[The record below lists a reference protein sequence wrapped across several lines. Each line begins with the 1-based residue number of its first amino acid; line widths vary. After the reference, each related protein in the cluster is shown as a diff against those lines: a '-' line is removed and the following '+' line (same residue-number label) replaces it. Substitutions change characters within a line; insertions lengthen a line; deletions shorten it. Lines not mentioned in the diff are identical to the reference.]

1 MQIEQ
6 IAATSSAS
14 FEKMAGIDKVFRTTG
29 MVFYGVL
36 IVLGAIFLLWLIIK
50 LLRFLR
56 SHRIVAKS

>member
-1 MQIEQ
+1 MQIEK
-6 IAATSSAS
+6 IATASAS
-14 FEKMAGIDKVFRTTG
+14 TVQMSGVDKIFRTTG